1 MSRVF
6 AVLAKVLVLFALAPT
21 LAFAQWPDR
30 PLRIV
35 LGTSPGGP
43 PDTFAR
49 IYAEQ
54 LSQALGVSVI
64 VENRTGATGNIAQ
77 DLVARATP
85 DGYTILYAIEN
96 AFTTHPFLFSKLP
109 FNPDRDF
116 APVAPVVAQ
125 SYFLVV
131 GNQVPAKNLTELIAL
146 VRAKPGSIAYA
157 SYGQGGFPHLFM
169 ELLADSEN
177 LTLTHVPYRASAIPD
192 IMGNQ
197 VPMVVEPATSAIPM
211 IKAGKVRAIA
221 FTGSQRHPALPDIPT
236 FSETH
241 KNLVLTAWQG
251 FWVPAGTPADVIA
264 RLNGEVT
271 AASRRPEVQKRIR
284 DLCCEPIEGTPQEMA
299 AMIKRDQTKWST
311 LIKSKHIKLD

>member
-1 MSRVF
+1 MTRVF
-6 AVLAKVLVLFALAPT
+6 AVLARLLVLLALAPA

-30 PLRIV
+30 PIRIV
-35 LGTSPGGP
+35 LGGSPGGP

-54 LSQALGVSVI
+54 FSQALGVPVI

-77 DLVARATP
+77 DLVARAAP
-85 DGYTILYAIEN
+85 DGYTLLYAIEN

-109 FNPDRDF
+109 FNSDRDF

-131 GNQVPAKNLTELIAL
+131 GNQFPAKNLAELIAL
-146 VRAKPGSIAYA
+146 VRAKPGSVAYA

-169 ELLADSEN
+169 ELLADSEK

-197 VPMVVEPATSAIPM
+197 VPMVVEP
-211 IKAGKVRAIA
+211 
-221 FTGSQRHPALPDIPT
+221 
-236 FSETH
+236 
-241 KNLVLTAWQG
+241 
-251 FWVPAGTPADVIA
+251 
-264 RLNGEVT
+264 
-271 AASRRPEVQKRIR
+271 
-284 DLCCEPIEGTPQEMA
+284 
-299 AMIKRDQTKWST
+299 
-311 LIKSKHIKLD
+311 